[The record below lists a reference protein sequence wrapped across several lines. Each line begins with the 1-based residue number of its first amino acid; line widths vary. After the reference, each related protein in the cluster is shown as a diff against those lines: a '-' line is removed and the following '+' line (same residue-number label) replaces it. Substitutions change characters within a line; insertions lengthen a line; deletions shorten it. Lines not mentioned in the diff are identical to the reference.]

1 MKIRKYSYILC
12 MFAAMVGI
20 MTACAS
26 DEQEEMFPGEG
37 EPVTVKLSIDTR
49 AAGADDFE
57 SQVKTL
63 RVYAFHNGSLV
74 GYYYGGE
81 DVQPHTFK
89 WKLPQ
94 GEVWFYAVANE
105 QAAGKLLSE
114 NKGDIFVL
122 PGETVGGVRPVEGL
136 EVAPDRLESLTFSR
150 LPEAEYMSG
159 GTETDKDETGK
170 KYRSAIVPMTCK
182 YRGTVTHDNQEIN
195 LELKR
200 SIAKLQLYFAKA
212 DVADAGEG
220 QLYMGRGLY
229 LYNMPE
235 YGYLFPKEKYEY
247 TGDFNCLEGAGESS
261 DSKNQKNGKV
271 ILSAGWPEEPET
283 APQEGTPE
291 YEVYEKNLL
300 EKIHINEIKAL
311 AHAGNTGTK
320 NFQWMPAKPIYLFA
334 NSNEIADRYP
344 ENPSAESS
352 RGYYLKILSHEHK
365 VGSDGTEGHEADMQ
379 YVALPEVE
387 ANMNLR
393 LFSVISMHGHVAMT
407 AHWMIVPWEAG
418 GGDVEFN

>member
-122 PGETVGGVRPVEGL
+122 PGETVGGTSGR
-136 EVAPDRLESLTFSR
+136 RLGSCAGQTGVFDFQ
-150 LPEAEYMSG
+150 PAAGSG
-159 GTETDKDETGK
+159 I
-170 KYRSAIVPMTCK
+170 YV
-182 YRGTVTHDNQEIN
+182 
-195 LELKR
+195 
-200 SIAKLQLYFAKA
+200 
-212 DVADAGEG
+212 
-220 QLYMGRGLY
+220 GR
-229 LYNMPE
+229 
-235 YGYLFPKEKYEY
+235 
-247 TGDFNCLEGAGESS
+247 
-261 DSKNQKNGKV
+261 NGNRQ
-271 ILSAGWPEEPET
+271 G
-283 APQEGTPE
+283 
-291 YEVYEKNLL
+291 
-300 EKIHINEIKAL
+300 
-311 AHAGNTGTK
+311 
-320 NFQWMPAKPIYLFA
+320 
-334 NSNEIADRYP
+334 
-344 ENPSAESS
+344 
-352 RGYYLKILSHEHK
+352 
-365 VGSDGTEGHEADMQ
+365 
-379 YVALPEVE
+379 
-387 ANMNLR
+387 
-393 LFSVISMHGHVAMT
+393 
-407 AHWMIVPWEAG
+407 
-418 GGDVEFN
+418 

>member
-300 EKIHINEIKAL
+300 EKTHINEIKA
-311 AHAGNTGTK
+311 
-320 NFQWMPAKPIYLFA
+320 
-334 NSNEIADRYP
+334 
-344 ENPSAESS
+344 
-352 RGYYLKILSHEHK
+352 
-365 VGSDGTEGHEADMQ
+365 
-379 YVALPEVE
+379 
-387 ANMNLR
+387 
-393 LFSVISMHGHVAMT
+393 
-407 AHWMIVPWEAG
+407 
-418 GGDVEFN
+418 

>member
-247 TGDFNCLEGAGESS
+247 TGDFNCLEGAGAVSYTHLTLPTNMRCMKRTCWRRPIS
-261 DSKNQKNGKV
+261 TRLRLWHMPGIQARKTFSGCQPNRFICLPTPMKLQTV
-271 ILSAGWPEEPET
+271 ILRIR
-283 APQEGTPE
+283 QQR
-291 YEVYEKNLL
+291 V
-300 EKIHINEIKAL
+300 
-311 AHAGNTGTK
+311 
-320 NFQWMPAKPIYLFA
+320 Q
-334 NSNEIADRYP
+334 
-344 ENPSAESS
+344 
-352 RGYYLKILSHEHK
+352 
-365 VGSDGTEGHEADMQ
+365 
-379 YVALPEVE
+379 
-387 ANMNLR
+387 
-393 LFSVISMHGHVAMT
+393 
-407 AHWMIVPWEAG
+407 
-418 GGDVEFN
+418 GDII

>member
-1 MKIRKYSYILC
+1 MYVCRNGGNNDGLC
-12 MFAAMVGI
+12 IGRAG
-20 MTACAS
+20 
-26 DEQEEMFPGEG
+26 EMFPGEG

-159 GTETDKDETGK
+159 GTETDKDET
-170 KYRSAIVPMTCK
+170 
-182 YRGTVTHDNQEIN
+182 
-195 LELKR
+195 
-200 SIAKLQLYFAKA
+200 
-212 DVADAGEG
+212 
-220 QLYMGRGLY
+220 
-229 LYNMPE
+229 
-235 YGYLFPKEKYEY
+235 
-247 TGDFNCLEGAGESS
+247 
-261 DSKNQKNGKV
+261 
-271 ILSAGWPEEPET
+271 
-283 APQEGTPE
+283 
-291 YEVYEKNLL
+291 EKN
-300 EKIHINEIKAL
+300 
-311 AHAGNTGTK
+311 T
-320 NFQWMPAKPIYLFA
+320 
-334 NSNEIADRYP
+334 
-344 ENPSAESS
+344 
-352 RGYYLKILSHEHK
+352 
-365 VGSDGTEGHEADMQ
+365 
-379 YVALPEVE
+379 ALP
-387 ANMNLR
+387 LCR
-393 LFSVISMHGHVAMT
+393 
-407 AHWMIVPWEAG
+407 
-418 GGDVEFN
+418 

>member
-114 NKGDIFVL
+114 NKG
-122 PGETVGGVRPVEGL
+122 
-136 EVAPDRLESLTFSR
+136 
-150 LPEAEYMSG
+150 
-159 GTETDKDETGK
+159 
-170 KYRSAIVPMTCK
+170 
-182 YRGTVTHDNQEIN
+182 
-195 LELKR
+195 
-200 SIAKLQLYFAKA
+200 
-212 DVADAGEG
+212 
-220 QLYMGRGLY
+220 
-229 LYNMPE
+229 
-235 YGYLFPKEKYEY
+235 
-247 TGDFNCLEGAGESS
+247 
-261 DSKNQKNGKV
+261 
-271 ILSAGWPEEPET
+271 
-283 APQEGTPE
+283 
-291 YEVYEKNLL
+291 
-300 EKIHINEIKAL
+300 
-311 AHAGNTGTK
+311 
-320 NFQWMPAKPIYLFA
+320 
-334 NSNEIADRYP
+334 
-344 ENPSAESS
+344 
-352 RGYYLKILSHEHK
+352 
-365 VGSDGTEGHEADMQ
+365 
-379 YVALPEVE
+379 
-387 ANMNLR
+387 
-393 LFSVISMHGHVAMT
+393 
-407 AHWMIVPWEAG
+407 
-418 GGDVEFN
+418 

>member
-1 MKIRKYSYILC
+1 
-12 MFAAMVGI
+12 
-20 MTACAS
+20 
-26 DEQEEMFPGEG
+26 
-37 EPVTVKLSIDTR
+37 
-49 AAGADDFE
+49 
-57 SQVKTL
+57 
-63 RVYAFHNGSLV
+63 
-74 GYYYGGE
+74 
-81 DVQPHTFK
+81 
-89 WKLPQ
+89 
-94 GEVWFYAVANE
+94 
-105 QAAGKLLSE
+105 
-114 NKGDIFVL
+114 
-122 PGETVGGVRPVEGL
+122 
-136 EVAPDRLESLTFSR
+136 
-150 LPEAEYMSG
+150 
-159 GTETDKDETGK
+159 
-170 KYRSAIVPMTCK
+170 
-182 YRGTVTHDNQEIN
+182 
-195 LELKR
+195 
-200 SIAKLQLYFAKA
+200 
-212 DVADAGEG
+212 
-220 QLYMGRGLY
+220 
-229 LYNMPE
+229 MPE

-271 ILSAGWPEEPET
+271 ILSAGWPEEPEI

-291 YEVYEKNLL
+291 YEEYEKNLQ
-300 EKIHINEIKAL
+300 EKTHINEIKAL

-407 AHWMIVPWEAG
+407 AHWMIVPWETG